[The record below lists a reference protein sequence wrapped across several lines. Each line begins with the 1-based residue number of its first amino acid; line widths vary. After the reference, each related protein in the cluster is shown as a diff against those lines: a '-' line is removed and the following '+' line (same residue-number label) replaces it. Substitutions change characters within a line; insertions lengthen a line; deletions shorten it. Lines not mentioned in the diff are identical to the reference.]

1 MGLHYEDDVSYSP
14 YSGDVVMQSCYER
27 LIKDTMT
34 CPLTGVKL
42 KETDIIPIIRV
53 RRLCIVYIESRA

>member
-1 MGLHYEDDVSYSP
+1 MKTCILVFFMLC
-14 YSGDVVMQSCYER
+14 SGEVITSNCYER
-27 LIKDTMT
+27 LVKETMT

-53 RRLCIVYIESRA
+53 RKG